1 MSNAVSLTSAS
12 SPGYLKALV
21 LTARPKTLAAAVV
34 PVLVATALVKALGQP
49 VSSWISWTAVFSA
62 IFIQIGTNFV
72 NDAIDFVKG
81 ADGDLRLGEAR
92 ATHQGW
98 FSPRLV
104 MICAMVCFLAAFLLG
119 VPLVMVGGW
128 PIVAI
133 GVLSLLLGYG
143 YTGGPLPLAYLGL
156 GDLFVVIFFGLVAV
170 GGVFFIHVGEY
181 MWPAAVAGLQVG
193 FLATVLIAINNLR
206 DLDQDRLVNKKTLA
220 VRLGPRLGRY
230 EVAALF
236 LGTFLLNFYWL
247 HSGFTMAFALPWVA
261 APFAFKVVKTLLTT
275 PAGRSYNRLL
285 AQAAFVHMLFG
296 VMLSL
301 GLVIA

>member
-1 MSNAVSLTSAS
+1 MSNAVSLTSAN
-12 SPGYLKALV
+12 SPGYLRALL

-34 PVLVATALVKALGQP
+34 PVLVATALVKASGRP
-49 VSSWISWTAVFSA
+49 VTAWISWAAVFSA

-81 ADGDLRLGEAR
+81 ADGDTRLGEAR

-98 FSPRLV
+98 FSGRKV
-104 MICAMVCFLAAFLLG
+104 MVFAMVCFLAAFFLG

-133 GVLSLLLGYG
+133 GLFSLLLAYG
-143 YTGGPLPLAYLGL
+143 YTGGPFPLAYLGL
-156 GDLFVVIFFGLVAV
+156 GDLFVIIFFGLVAV
-170 GGVFFIHVGEY
+170 GGVFLLHVGDY
-181 MWPAAVAGLQVG
+181 SWPAVVAGLQVG

-206 DLDQDRLVNKKTLA
+206 DLDQDRLINKKTLA

-230 EVAALF
+230 EVVVLF
-236 LGTFLLNFYWL
+236 LSAFLLNFYWL
-247 HSGFTMAFALPWVA
+247 HLGYAMAFALPWVS
-261 APFAFKVVKTLLTT
+261 APLAFKVVKTLLTT